1 MSVHADD
8 VRDTLRQI
16 VERAMPW
23 YNRQEADARDR
34 RTEHIRQR
42 SIAARIAVEQLTPEA
57 IEQIRA
63 AYAAY
68 AATLC
73 SPRVAP

>member
-1 MSVHADD
+1 MSVRGVDMKD
-8 VRDTLRQI
+8 SLRQI

-23 YNRQEADARDR
+23 YSRAEADARDR

-42 SIAARIAVEQLTPEA
+42 SIAARIAVEQLSPEA
-57 IEQIRA
+57 IQQVRE

-68 AATLC
+68 AATMCRPTVTL
-73 SPRVAP
+73 

>member
-1 MSVHADD
+1 MSARGVDM
-8 VRDTLRQI
+8 RDSIRVVI
-16 VERAMPW
+16 ERALPW
-23 YNRQEADARDR
+23 YSRSEADARDR

-42 SIAARIAVEQLTPEA
+42 SIAARMAVEKLTPDA

-73 SPRVAP
+73 RPEVTP